1 SQRRCYPPKAC
12 LDNPVKKSPSKRRVF
27 GKRSEL
33 LFHSRSSF
41 VLTKAGLRAARL
53 LIGEIPFYNR
63 DMHELRVRG
72 QLVKNLKQPA
82 PDQDAILSSF
92 EELGWPRRIDDP
104 LPRKPSG
111 QDPKLRLR
119 DAIKRL
125 NQRQNPHLVHFRG
138 DGRGQGIIWEI
149 AD

>member
-1 SQRRCYPPKAC
+1 LR
-12 LDNPVKKSPSKRRVF
+12 KSPSKRRVF
-27 GKRSEL
+27 GKRGEL
-33 LFHSRSSF
+33 QLQSRRSF
-41 VLTKAGLRAARL
+41 ALTEAGVRAARV
-53 LIGEIPFYNR
+53 GAIPFYDR
-63 DMHELRVRG
+63 DLRELWARG
-72 QLVKNLKQPA
+72 QRVKNLKQPA

-92 EELGWPRRIDDP
+92 EEVGWPRRIDDP
-104 LPRKPSG
+104 LPRKPGG

-138 DGRGQGIIWEI
+138 DGRGQGIIWEF